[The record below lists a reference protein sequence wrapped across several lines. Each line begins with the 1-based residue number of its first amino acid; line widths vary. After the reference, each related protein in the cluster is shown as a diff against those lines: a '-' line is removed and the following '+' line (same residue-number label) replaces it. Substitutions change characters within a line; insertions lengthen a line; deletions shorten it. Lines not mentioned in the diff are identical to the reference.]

1 MKRTGI
7 VMLAL
12 LALVVM
18 VVAPVA
24 AQDTVNVGMILVGP
38 RNDGG
43 WSQAHYE
50 GGLYVQENVE
60 GVTFLEPQENI
71 NAGNPDVPFDV
82 AVRTLVDQGA
92 NVIFTASDEFE
103 EDTGI
108 VAAEYPDV
116 TFINVS
122 GDDAYLGTAP
132 ANLGNVMGTME
143 WGKLIA
149 GCAAALQTST
159 GSIGYL
165 GPLINFETRRLVNS
179 AYLGARHCYEMRGMN
194 PDDLQF
200 TVTWIGFWF
209 NIPGVTLDP
218 TEEANALLNN
228 GADVIISG
236 IDTTEGI
243 TVVSQRAAAGE
254 TVWAVP
260 YDFPT
265 ACDLGPAVCL
275 GVPYFHWGPVYAEI
289 VSAVQAGT
297 YEQAWT
303 LTGPD
308 WSDINNPD
316 TSGIGFNKGEGLTED
331 NAAMLDAF
339 IAEAAAFAEAN
350 PDGVYLWTGLLSY
363 QDGTEIAAEGVTLP
377 YITPM
382 EDGASV
388 WYQQQLLS
396 GITGA
401 SES

>member
-1 MKRTGI
+1 MKRVSI
-7 VMLAL
+7 VSLAV

-18 VVAPVA
+18 VFAPVA
-24 AQDTVNVGMILVGP
+24 AQDSFNIGMILVGP

-50 GGLYVQENVE
+50 GGLYVAEMAE

-71 NAGNPDVPFDV
+71 NAGNMDVPFDT

-92 NVIFTASDEFE
+92 NIIFTASDEFE
-103 EDTGI
+103 EDTAI
-108 VAAEYPDV
+108 VAVEYPDV

-159 GSIGYL
+159 GHIGYL

-194 PDDLQF
+194 PDELQF

-218 TEEANALLNN
+218 TEEANTLLNN

-243 TVVSQRAAAGE
+243 TVVSQRAAADE
-254 TVWAVP
+254 VVWAVP
-260 YDFPT
+260 YDFAS

-275 GVPYFHWGPVYAEI
+275 GVPYFHWGPVYADI
-289 VSAVQAGT
+289 ITAAQAGT

-303 LTGPD
+303 LTNPD
-308 WSDINNPD
+308 WTDLNNAD
-316 TSGIGFNKGEGLTED
+316 TSGIGFVKGDGLTEE
-331 NAAMLDAF
+331 NGTMLDAF
-339 IAEAAAFAEAN
+339 IAEAAAFAAEN
-350 PDGVYLWTGLLSY
+350 PDGIYLWSGPLSY
-363 QDGTEIAAEGVTLP
+363 QDGTEIAAEGVNLP
-377 YITPM
+377 YIVAI
-382 EDGASV
+382 EEGASV
-388 WYQQQLLS
+388 WYQQQLLA

>member
-7 VMLAL
+7 VLLAVF
-12 LALVVM
+12 ALVVM
-18 VVAPVA
+18 VIAPVA
-24 AQDTVNVGMILVGP
+24 AQDTFNVGMILVGP

-50 GGLYVQENVE
+50 GGLYVAEKVE

-82 AVRTLVDQGA
+82 AIRTLVDQGA
-92 NVIFTASDEFE
+92 NIIFTASDEFE
-103 EDTGI
+103 EDTAI
-108 VAAEYPDV
+108 VATEYPDV

-143 WGKLIA
+143 WGKMIA

-159 GSIGYL
+159 GHIGYL

-194 PDDLQF
+194 PDELQF

-218 TEEANALLNN
+218 TEEANTLLNN

-254 TVWAVP
+254 PVWAVP
-260 YDFPT
+260 YDFAS
-265 ACDLGPAVCL
+265 ACDLGPEVCL

-289 VSAVQAGT
+289 ISAAQAGT

-303 LTGPD
+303 LTNPD
-308 WSDINNPD
+308 WSDLNNPD
-316 TSGIGFNKGEGLTED
+316 TSGIGFAKGPALTEE
-331 NAAMLDAF
+331 NGTMLDAF
-339 IAEAAAFAEAN
+339 IAEAAGFAAEN
-350 PDGVYLWTGLLSY
+350 PDGIYLWTGPLSY
-363 QDGTEIAAEGVTLP
+363 QDGTEIAAEGVNLP
-377 YITPM
+377 YIVAI
-382 EDGASV
+382 EEGSSV
-388 WYQQQLLS
+388 WYQQQLLA